1 VTRHFLTIEQQGP
14 ADLDSIYELSTS
26 PIDDE
31 TLKGQAVALLF
42 ERPSLRTAGVE
53 LAAVHRTPAVTPRSS
68 MTKRLVLTLASAPR
82 TSVGR

>member
-31 TLKGQAVALLF
+31 TLKGQGVALLF
-42 ERPSLRTAGVE
+42 ERPSLRTRASE
-53 LAAVHRTPAVTPRSS
+53 LGRGARTR
-68 MTKRLVLTLASAPR
+68 RLRHVLQ
-82 TSVGR
+82 